1 MQPGSQRGVPVARS
15 NAPQHGHPS
24 PVPGLRADTDIQN
37 ILNIAVQSSTSRRDF
52 HAPILCQ
59 ESPRYLTTTSPFFT

>member
-1 MQPGSQRGVPVARS
+1 MLRSTVIPTVPR
-15 NAPQHGHPS
+15 
-24 PVPGLRADTDIQN
+24 LRADTNARN
-37 ILNIAVQSSTSRRDF
+37 ILNIAVQSSTSRSDF